1 VPKAP
6 DDLTAD
12 EEPLDGTEQ
21 MPLEMHLPDPDQP
34 VPQAESAA
42 ISETEEGENGN

>member
-1 VPKAP
+1 MPKLS

-21 MPLEMHLPDPDQP
+21 MPLEMHLP
-34 VPQAESAA
+34 
-42 ISETEEGENGN
+42 EEGAPEADS